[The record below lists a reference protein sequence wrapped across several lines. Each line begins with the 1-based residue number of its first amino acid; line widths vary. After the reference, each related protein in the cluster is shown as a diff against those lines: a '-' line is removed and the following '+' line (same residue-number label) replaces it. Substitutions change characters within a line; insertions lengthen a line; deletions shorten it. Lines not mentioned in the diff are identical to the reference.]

1 MRPFWL
7 SCLLAWLVV
16 LPISLAAGGARQSL
30 HREYREYSRAGEP
43 GCRSPRT
50 QMAWRHGPLTLTIGD
65 EIIDRVLAVVAGN
78 LIMLSDVRA
87 AIELGLV
94 SPGSA
99 PDPVREV
106 LSRLID
112 RALVLAEVDR
122 YAPPE
127 PAAEAVDRAVQAV
140 RRRFSTPEAFAAAL
154 ARVGMGD
161 THLREAL
168 REDLRIR
175 AYLDQRFTVVSPTDD
190 ELGRYYR
197 DHPDAFTRDGRLVPF
212 DDARQDVAQA
222 VVTDRRR
229 ALVDD
234 WVAGLRRQAEITDLY
249 APAP

>member
-1 MRPFWL
+1 MQPL
-7 SCLLAWLVV
+7 CVSCLLASLVV
-16 LPISLAAGGARQSL
+16 LPLSLAVRGASQSL
-30 HREYREYSRAGEP
+30 HLEYR
-43 GCRSPRT
+43 
-50 QMAWRHGPLTLTIGD
+50 PLTTAAD
-65 EIIDRVLAVVAGN
+65 EIINRVLAVVAGN

-127 PAAEAVDRAVQAV
+127 PDAEAVDRAVQDV

-161 THLREAL
+161 THLRETL

-175 AYLDQRFTVVSPTDD
+175 AYLDQRFTVVAPTDD

-197 DHPDAFTRDGRLVPF
+197 DHPDAFTRNGRLVPF

-229 ALVDD
+229 ALVDE

-249 APAP
+249 APTP

>member
-1 MRPFWL
+1 MRPVL
-7 SCLLAWLVV
+7 SSCLLAVLVV
-16 LPISLAAGGARQSL
+16 SSVTAA
-30 HREYREYSRAGEP
+30 
-43 GCRSPRT
+43 
-50 QMAWRHGPLTLTIGD
+50 D
-65 EIIDRVLAVVAGN
+65 EIIDRVLAVAAGN

-87 AIELGLV
+87 ALEFGLV

-127 PAAEAVDRAVQAV
+127 PSAVAVDHAVQAV
-140 RRRFSTPEAFAAAL
+140 RLRFSTPEAFAAAL

-161 THLREAL
+161 KYLRETL

-175 AYLDQRFTVVSPTDD
+175 AYLDQRFTVVAPTDD
-190 ELGRYYR
+190 DLGRYYR
-197 DHPDAFTRDGRLVPF
+197 DHPDAFTRNGRLIPF
-212 DDARQDVAQA
+212 DEARQDVAQA

-229 ALVDD
+229 ALVDE
-234 WVAGLRRQAEITDLY
+234 WMAGLHRRAEIADLY
-249 APAP
+249 VPAR

>member
-1 MRPFWL
+1 MRPL
-7 SCLLAWLVV
+7 LSSCLLALLVAV
-16 LPISLAAGGARQSL
+16 SVRLAAV
-30 HREYREYSRAGEP
+30 
-43 GCRSPRT
+43 
-50 QMAWRHGPLTLTIGD
+50 D
-65 EIIDRVLAVVAGN
+65 EIIDRVLAVAAGS

-87 AIELGLV
+87 ALEFGFV

-127 PAAEAVDRAVQAV
+127 PSAGAVDRAVQAV
-140 RRRFSTPEAFAAAL
+140 RLRFSTPEAFAAAL

-161 THLREAL
+161 KYLRETL

-175 AYLDQRFTVVSPTDD
+175 AYLDQRFTVVAPTDD
-190 ELGRYYR
+190 DLGRFYR
-197 DHPDAFTRDGRLVPF
+197 DHPEMFTRNGRLAPF
-212 DDARQDVAQA
+212 DDVRQDVAQA

-229 ALVDD
+229 VLVDE
-234 WVAGLRRQAEITDLY
+234 WTAGLRRRSEISDLY
-249 APAP
+249 VPAR

>member
-1 MRPFWL
+1 MRPL
-7 SCLLAWLVV
+7 VSSCLLAVLVMFP
-16 LPISLAAGGARQSL
+16 LRFAAA
-30 HREYREYSRAGEP
+30 A
-43 GCRSPRT
+43 
-50 QMAWRHGPLTLTIGD
+50 

-87 AIELGLV
+87 ALEFGLV
-94 SPGSA
+94 PPGSA

-127 PAAEAVDRAVQAV
+127 PSAEAVDHAVQVV
-140 RRRFSTPEAFAAAL
+140 RLRFSTPEAFAAAL

-161 THLREAL
+161 KYLRETL

-175 AYLDQRFTVVSPTDD
+175 AYLDQRFTVVAPTDD
-190 ELGRYYR
+190 DLGRYYR
-197 DHPDAFTRDGRLVPF
+197 DHPDVFTRNRRLIPF
-212 DDARQDVAQA
+212 DEARQDVAQA
-222 VVTDRRR
+222 IVTDRRR
-229 ALVDD
+229 ALVDE
-234 WVAGLRRQAEITDLY
+234 WVAGLRRRAEIVDLY

>member
-1 MRPFWL
+1 MRSVSS
-7 SCLLAWLVV
+7 SCLLALLVL
-16 LPISLAAGGARQSL
+16 LPVRLAAA
-30 HREYREYSRAGEP
+30 
-43 GCRSPRT
+43 
-50 QMAWRHGPLTLTIGD
+50 D
-65 EIIDRVLAVVAGN
+65 EIIDRVLAVAAGN

-87 AIELGLV
+87 AIEFGLV
-94 SPGSA
+94 SPGPA

-127 PAAEAVDRAVQAV
+127 PGAEAVDLAVQAV

-161 THLREAL
+161 THLRETL

-175 AYLDQRFTVVSPTDD
+175 AYLDQRFTVVAPTDD
-190 ELGRYYR
+190 DLGRFYR
-197 DHPDAFTRDGRLVPF
+197 DHPEMFTRNGRLAPF
-212 DDARQDVAQA
+212 DDVRQDVVQA

-229 ALVDD
+229 VLVDE
-234 WVAGLRRQAEITDLY
+234 WMAGLRRRSEISDLY
-249 APAP
+249 VPAR

>member
-1 MRPFWL
+1 MP
-7 SCLLAWLVV
+7 V
-16 LPISLAAGGARQSL
+16 SLAVRDASQSL
-30 HREYREYSRAGEP
+30 YREYRP
-43 GCRSPRT
+43 
-50 QMAWRHGPLTLTIGD
+50 MTLTAAD

-127 PAAEAVDRAVQAV
+127 PGAEAVDLAVQAV

-161 THLREAL
+161 THLRETL

-175 AYLDQRFTVVSPTDD
+175 AYLD
-190 ELGRYYR
+190 
-197 DHPDAFTRDGRLVPF
+197 HPDAFTRNGRLAPF

-229 ALVDD
+229 ALVDE
-234 WVAGLRRQAEITDLY
+234 WVAGLRRQAEISDLY

>member
-1 MRPFWL
+1 MRPL
-7 SCLLAWLVV
+7 LSSCLLALLVAV
-16 LPISLAAGGARQSL
+16 SVPLAAV
-30 HREYREYSRAGEP
+30 
-43 GCRSPRT
+43 
-50 QMAWRHGPLTLTIGD
+50 D
-65 EIIDRVLAVVAGN
+65 EIIDRVLAVAAGS

-87 AIELGLV
+87 ALEFGFV

-127 PAAEAVDRAVQAV
+127 PSAGAVDRAVQAV
-140 RRRFSTPEAFAAAL
+140 RLRFSTPDAFAAAL

-161 THLREAL
+161 KYLRETL

-175 AYLDQRFTVVSPTDD
+175 AYLDQRFTVVAPTDD
-190 ELGRYYR
+190 DLGRFYR
-197 DHPDAFTRDGRLVPF
+197 DHPEMFTRNGRLAPF
-212 DDARQDVAQA
+212 DDVRQDVVQA

-229 ALVDD
+229 VLVDE
-234 WVAGLRRQAEITDLY
+234 WMAGLRRRSEISDLY
-249 APAP
+249 VPAR

>member
-1 MRPFWL
+1 MRPL
-7 SCLLAWLVV
+7 LSSCLLALLVAV
-16 LPISLAAGGARQSL
+16 SVRLAAV
-30 HREYREYSRAGEP
+30 
-43 GCRSPRT
+43 
-50 QMAWRHGPLTLTIGD
+50 D
-65 EIIDRVLAVVAGN
+65 EIIDRVLAVAAGS

-87 AIELGLV
+87 ALEFGFV

-127 PAAEAVDRAVQAV
+127 PSAGAVDRAVQAV
-140 RRRFSTPEAFAAAL
+140 RLRFSTPDAFAAAL

-161 THLREAL
+161 KYLRETL

-175 AYLDQRFTVVSPTDD
+175 AYLDQRFTVVAPTDD
-190 ELGRYYR
+190 DLGRFYR
-197 DHPDAFTRDGRLVPF
+197 DHPEMFTRNGRLALF
-212 DDARQDVAQA
+212 DDVRQDVAQA

-229 ALVDD
+229 LLVDE
-234 WVAGLRRQAEITDLY
+234 WMAGLRRRSEISDLY
-249 APAP
+249 VPVR